1 MPVNRPSRPCLT
13 ALVGRCRSRT
23 AAAIETHSRA
33 QPALG
38 WSTVRS
44 QYKTRFPKQP
54 GPVPSPATPHPGA
67 QLRTLR
73 AEVRHWARQR
83 SKESASRAYNTPF
96 ACWRRQAAGGRMGN
110 VEVCVYD
117 RDRQRTFQLKKIV
130 QMACHRQRA
139 RTYTHTHT
147 HRTRTTNQSINQASK
162 QAIKQLISDHD
173 HRLAPAAPFPGA
185 TAVLGGGSRPRK
197 TRKRRSNGLMRRI
210 RGTKTARHRSRWSR
224 GSTRFCSTQRG

>member
-1 MPVNRPSRPCLT
+1 MGDRVQDAVDTLTLADVWDPAIDTDGGIREGAWVAEATGLVNLS
-13 ALVGRCRSRT
+13 SW
-23 AAAIETHSRA
+23 
-33 QPALG
+33 PAG
-38 WSTVRS
+38 
-44 QYKTRFPKQP
+44 TRLILRREH
-54 GPVPSPATPHPGA
+54 PHPGA

-110 VEVCVYD
+110 VEVWVYD
-117 RDRQRTFQLKKIV
+117 RDRQRTFQLKMIV

-139 RTYTHTHT
+139 RTYTHIHT
-147 HRTRTTNQSINQASK
+147 HRTRTTNQYINQASK
-162 QAIKQLISDHD
+162 HAIKQPISDHD
-173 HRLAPAAPFPGA
+173 HGLAPAAPFPGA

-224 GSTRFCSTQRG
+224 GSTRFC